1 MAFKVPFMWVL
12 DVSSIELLYMVM
24 TLLSNPSIKSLV
36 LFLHFAVEI
45 ETRAQNLARKTQR
58 RINLASMLIQ
68 LCPSLV

>member
-1 MAFKVPFMWVL
+1 MAFKALFMWVL

-24 TLLSNPSIKSLV
+24 SPLLNPSIKRLE

-45 ETRAQNLARKTQR
+45 EKIAQNLARKAQKTR
-58 RINLASMLIQ
+58 NLASMLIQ